1 MNIGNVY
8 AMSGEFTVQAMS
20 TVVLQIAPV
29 TAKDM
34 ADVNAN
40 IDQICDW
47 MERAVGGFPGVDLI
61 VTPEFGCQG
70 IGPDWKNVLLDLD
83 SPEVGR
89 LLAKCKELNVWGVF
103 SVLVK
108 EYGDHK
114 ARNMAILVNNQGE
127 IALKYCKMNQ
137 FVPVDWS
144 YPGDS
149 CPVVDGPKGSRIA
162 LIICAD
168 GDYPEVWREAAYN
181 GANVIVRITHY
192 MAPYDKGW
200 EITNKAG
207 AYCNQIY
214 VVGSSCVDINGTGTN
229 IGHSMILNP
238 DGTVITEAPLGL
250 PWMIKA
256 DLYPQIVDKIRTE
269 AVQNNFIWSYR
280 RRGAAHPEVAGVGRP
295 LSDYNA
301 YRQDDAG
308 KDV

>member
-1 MNIGNVY
+1 MNLPPVVDVFDRVAQNLLWKAAQIKGIPPVSYTHLY

-108 EYGDHK
+108 EYGGHK

-144 YPGDS
+144 CLLYT
-149 CPVVDGPKGSRIA
+149 SR
-162 LIICAD
+162 
-168 GDYPEVWREAAYN
+168 
-181 GANVIVRITHY
+181 
-192 MAPYDKGW
+192 
-200 EITNKAG
+200 
-207 AYCNQIY
+207 
-214 VVGSSCVDINGTGTN
+214 CV
-229 IGHSMILNP
+229 
-238 DGTVITEAPLGL
+238 
-250 PWMIKA
+250 
-256 DLYPQIVDKIRTE
+256 
-269 AVQNNFIWSYR
+269 
-280 RRGAAHPEVAGVGRP
+280 
-295 LSDYNA
+295 
-301 YRQDDAG
+301 
-308 KDV
+308 